1 MKCPFCHNEQTKV
14 VEKRD
19 LKNNELTRR
28 RRECEFC
35 KKRFTTYEKIA
46 KQNLTVIKKN
56 GLKERY
62 DQEKLR
68 KSIFLA
74 TQKRADLQSIEDLVE
89 NIESRIFNDF
99 DESISSS
106 EIGRIALKH
115 LFSFDKVSY
124 LRFASVFLDFNNLED
139 FTGEIEKALPKN

>member
-14 VEKRD
+14 IEKRD
-19 LKNNELTRR
+19 LKNGDLTRR

-46 KQNLTVIKKN
+46 KQNLTVVKKN
-56 GLKERY
+56 GSKEKY

-99 DESISSS
+99 EDTVSSS
-106 EIGRIALKH
+106 EIGRITLKH
-115 LFSFDKVSY
+115 LYAFDKVSY

>member
-1 MKCPFCHNEQTKV
+1 M
-14 VEKRD
+14 
-19 LKNNELTRR
+19 KNNELTRR
-28 RRECEFC
+28 RRECEYC

-99 DESISSS
+99 DESICSS